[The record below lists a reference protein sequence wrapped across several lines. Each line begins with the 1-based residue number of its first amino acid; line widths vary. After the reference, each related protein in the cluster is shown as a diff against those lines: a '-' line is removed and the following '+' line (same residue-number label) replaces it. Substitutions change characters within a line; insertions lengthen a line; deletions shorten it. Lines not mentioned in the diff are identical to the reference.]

1 MPRWPLF
8 LCVLPLVFG
17 TAAFA
22 APKTRA
28 APSTLAAPKTPA
40 APPPAQETSLWQH
53 NGSVVTLTTQGSSIE
68 IRYKEPRPGMV
79 EVGAAAGALLFR
91 GKIER
96 GEYVGTAYLFVRRC
110 GQFPYEVSGPVAE
123 TSDRFVLKGR
133 APRVGD
139 NCRIKARYADTLEFD
154 LISPAAAPNSAA
166 APAKAESAAPAPAP
180 ATAPGATTQPPPKP
194 QDAAPAAGAVSS
206 PANPATA
213 AAPPPSLAD
222 LAAEVERNRATLE
235 RTKREADAAK
245 AAELALR
252 RELAE
257 ADASHKATNDRVQQ
271 LAADLKAVRYDNAQA
286 RIELYIVL
294 AMTLLVLGAAAAA
307 AAFLFL
313 KQRKGS
319 IGLLQMLKKPWDVP
333 VVAPPEARIPK
344 VHPPPDAADSSSAA
358 KRYAPQP
365 DRRLRV
371 FFRTGA
377 SDNRDVY
384 AGR

>member
-1 MPRWPLF
+1 MPRWPLL
-8 LCVLPLVFG
+8 LCVLPPLAFG
-17 TAAFA
+17 TASFA
-22 APKTRA
+22 APKTPA
-28 APSTLAAPKTPA
+28 PPSTLPPPKIPA
-40 APPPAQETSLWQH
+40 APPPAQTSLWQH

-68 IRYKEPRPGMV
+68 VRYKEPRPGMV
-79 EVGAAAGALLFR
+79 EVGAAPGALLFR
-91 GKIER
+91 GKIEH

-110 GQFPYEVSGPVAE
+110 GQFPYEVSGPAVE

-154 LISPAAAPNSAA
+154 LLRPAAAPSSAA
-166 APAKAESAAPAPAP
+166 APAKAEATAPAPAP
-180 ATAPGATTQPPPKP
+180 ATAPGATTQPPAKQ
-194 QDAAPAAGAVSS
+194 QDAGAAAGAVSS

-213 AAPPPSLAD
+213 AAAPSLAD

-245 AAELALR
+245 AAESALR

-257 ADASHKATNDRVQQ
+257 ADASRKATNDRVQQ

-286 RIELYIVL
+286 RIELDVVL
-294 AMTLLVLGAAAAA
+294 GIALLVLGAAG
-307 AAFLFL
+307 FLLL

-319 IGLLQMLKKPWDVP
+319 IGLLQMLKKPADAP
-333 VVAPPEARIPK
+333 VVPPPEARIPTR
-344 VHPPPDAADSSSAA
+344 VYPPPETADSSSAA
-358 KRYAPQP
+358 KRYAPKP

-377 SDNRDVY
+377 SDNRDAY
-384 AGR
+384 ADQ